1 MTHTPSARSAAS
13 HAVVIGGS
21 LAGMLAAAALS
32 HAADRVT
39 IIERD
44 TLPAEPAPRRGLPQ
58 ARHAHLLWAGG
69 ARAIES
75 LLPGI
80 QREWLAAGARRISLP
95 TGVVTYTAE
104 GWLRRYREAQYLI
117 ACSRDLLDA
126 VVRTRVQKLAN
137 VEIRQAQV
145 THLTGTATQVTGVTT
160 RSADGTEKT
169 VRASIVVDASGCG
182 SRSPHW
188 LAEFGV
194 PPVTETTIDSGLT
207 YATRLYRAPSGADD
221 FPLVNIQSNPA
232 DGIPGQ
238 TATIMPIEGQRWLV
252 TLSGTRGGEPTDDP
266 DRFVEF
272 ARSVRHPLVA
282 ELIEHAEP
290 LDSAGTVTISRSGV
304 NKRRYYERMKWA
316 PEGYVILGDAVA
328 TYNPVFGHGMTVA
341 AVGAKAL
348 ADAVR
353 HKGIAAPGLSAEV
366 QRTISRSVSTAWDL
380 ATGQDIRYPG
390 CIGPKP
396 PAAARLLTG
405 YVSRLTRTAASSRR
419 VTVALMEPMTLSGPA
434 HALVRPSV
442 LAAVARGPIRP
453 PLTTPPLTPSERALA
468 PKPQTLQFSQ

>member
-1 MTHTPSARSAAS
+1 MNLTPSARPAGP
-13 HAVVIGGS
+13 HAVIIGGG
-21 LAGMLAAAALS
+21 LAGMLAAAALAP
-32 HAADRVT
+32 AAARVT
-39 IIERD
+39 VIERD
-44 TLPAEPAPRRGLPQ
+44 ALPTEPAPRRGLPQ
-58 ARHAHLLWAGG
+58 ARHAHLLWSGG

-75 LLPGI
+75 LLPGV
-80 QREWLAAGARRISLP
+80 QGAWLAAGARRISLP
-95 TGVVTYTAE
+95 TGVVAYTAE
-104 GWLRRYREAQYLI
+104 GWMRRFREAQYLI

-126 VVRTRVQKLAN
+126 VVRSRVLQLDN
-137 VEIRQAQV
+137 VELRHAQV
-145 THLTGTATQVTGVTT
+145 THLTGTATRITGVTT
-160 RSADGTEKT
+160 RCADGTEET
-169 VRASIVVDASGCG
+169 IRADFVVDASGRG
-182 SRSPHW
+182 SRSSRW
-188 LAEFGV
+188 LTDFGV
-194 PPVTETTIDSGLT
+194 PPITETTIDSGLT
-207 YATRLYRAPSGADD
+207 YATRLYHAPPGADE
-221 FPLVNIQSNPA
+221 FPLINIQSNPA

-266 DRFVEF
+266 DRFVAF

-282 ELIEHAEP
+282 ELIEHAKP
-290 LDSAGTVTISRSGV
+290 LDSTGTITISRSGV
-304 NKRRYYERMKWA
+304 NKRRYYERMKWT
-316 PEGYVILGDAVA
+316 PEGYLILGDAVA

-353 HKGIAAPGLSAEV
+353 HKGITAPGLSAEV
-366 QRTISRSVSTAWDL
+366 QRTIARSVSTAWDL

-419 VTVALMEPMTLSGPA
+419 VAAALMEPMTLSGPA

-442 LAAVARGPIRP
+442 LLAVARGPIRP

-468 PKPQTLQFSQ
+468 PKPRTHQR